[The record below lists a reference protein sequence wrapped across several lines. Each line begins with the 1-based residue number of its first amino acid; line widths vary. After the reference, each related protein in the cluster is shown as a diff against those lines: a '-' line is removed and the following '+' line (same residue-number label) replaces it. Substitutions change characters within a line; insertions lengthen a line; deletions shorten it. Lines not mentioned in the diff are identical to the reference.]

1 MSPQTSSAKK
11 KYLGKYRGVVFNNA
25 DPEFRGRI
33 QALVPDVLG
42 MVPTTFALPCL
53 PLTGMLAPAQCGAFF
68 LPPLDANVWIEFE
81 HGDVDYPIW
90 SGCFW
95 GSQSQIPIVALAGTP
110 ETAPIVLQSAGQNT
124 LWIGGDPVTGITISC
139 GPAMSPGSPQIK
151 ISQAGILITD
161 GKGGSI
167 LIAAG
172 AVTINEGALLV
183 K

>member
-1 MSPQTSSAKK
+1 MTSAKK
-11 KYLGKYRGVVFNNA
+11 TYFGKYRGTVFNNV
-25 DPEFRGRI
+25 DLEQKGRI

-42 MVPTTFALPCL
+42 TIPTTFALPCL
-53 PLTGMLAPAQCGAFF
+53 PLTGIEGLQSGTYF

-81 HGDVDYPIW
+81 HGDVNYPIW

-95 GSQSQIPIVALAGTP
+95 GMQSQIPLAALAGTP
-110 ETAPIVLQSAGQNT
+110 ETAPIVLQSVGQNT

-139 GPAMSPGSPQIK
+139 GPAISPTSPQIK
-151 ISQAGILITD
+151 ITQAGIVITD

-167 LIAAG
+167 VVALG
-172 AVTINEGALLV
+172 AVTINEGALLI